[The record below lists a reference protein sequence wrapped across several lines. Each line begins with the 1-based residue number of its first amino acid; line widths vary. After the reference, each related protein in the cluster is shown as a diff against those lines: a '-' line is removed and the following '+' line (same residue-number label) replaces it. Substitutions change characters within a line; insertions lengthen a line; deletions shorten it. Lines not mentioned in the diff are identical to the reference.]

1 VSDNKRFLDL
11 FRIKNI
17 INALIGYIETK
28 VELYKIQF
36 KEEIAKALSILVL
49 VIIFSMIGLLFVFFL
64 SHFIAQIINNYTESY
79 YTGYLVVTFLYLL
92 IGIIIYFTR
101 NKIKDSIID
110 MMFPEEVSE
119 NNDSHEQ

>member
-1 VSDNKRFLDL
+1 MSENKRFLDI
-11 FRIKNI
+11 FRVKNV

-64 SHFIAQIINNYTESY
+64 SHFIAQIINNYVNSY
-79 YTGYLVVTFLYLL
+79 YIGYLVVTFFYLVAGV
-92 IGIIIYFTR
+92 IVYFTR
-101 NKIKDSIID
+101 NKIKDSVID
-110 MMFPEEVSE
+110 MMFPEEEQE
-119 NNDSHEQ
+119 NNVEHE

>member
-1 VSDNKRFLDL
+1 MSENKRLLDI
-11 FRIKNI
+11 FRVKNI

-64 SHFIAQIINNYTESY
+64 SHFIAQIINNYVNSY
-79 YTGYLVVTFLYLL
+79 YVGYLVVTFIYM
-92 IGIIIYFTR
+92 IAGVIIYFTR
-101 NKIKDSIID
+101 NKIKDSVID
-110 MMFPEEVSE
+110 MMFPEEESE
-119 NNDSHEQ
+119 NNEEDEQ